1 MHSDLPAG
9 TKPLDRIRV
18 KDKATGH
25 HDNIAARRYS
35 PEAFE
40 LLKSPAVD
48 KSGRDVPPQHHVS
61 KGGSSAT
68 AAPTARASTGTT
80 NQESQA

>member
-1 MHSDLPAG
+1 MADKEAP
-9 TKPLDRIRV
+9 TDRIRV
-18 KDKATGH
+18 KHKDTGH
-25 HDNIAARRYS
+25 HSTIARRTFN
-35 PEAFE
+35 PEAHE

-48 KSGRDVPPQHHVS
+48 KSGRDVPPKHHVS